1 MSAVPAVAAVDVGGT
16 RIKACLVD
24 ESYTVLADAV
34 LPTPPD
40 IASGIDAAIADTV
53 AMLRAQAAQ
62 HGPVPA
68 VVGCGVVVPGLVDE
82 QAGIGRL
89 SANLGWRDLP
99 VRDLAAQRL
108 GLPVVVG
115 HDVRA
120 GLLAESR
127 LGAGRGVLD
136 QVFLPIGTGIAGA
149 LMVDGRVLS
158 ADGRAGELGH
168 LVVRPNGAPCTCGQR
183 GCLETVASAAAVER
197 RYAAV
202 SGERVSAA
210 TIADRVRRGDHAAVG
225 VWQSMAEALV
235 DGLVAAVTITG
246 TQLVVLGGGLVRSG
260 ELLLEPVRRGLKEQ
274 LTFQRPPRVEAA
286 ALGDRA
292 GAMGAA
298 CLAWDRL

>member
-1 MSAVPAVAAVDVGGT
+1 MTAPAVAAVDVGGT

-24 ESYTVLADAV
+24 ATYTVLADAV

-40 IASGIDAAIADTV
+40 IAFGIDAAVAETLATLRTV
-53 AMLRAQAAQ
+53 AARRGHA
-62 HGPVPA
+62 PS

-82 QAGIGRL
+82 ASGVGRL

-99 VRDLAAQRL
+99 VRDLVAQRL

-136 QVFLPIGTGIAGA
+136 QVFVPVGTGIAGA
-149 LMVDGRVLS
+149 LMLDGRVLS
-158 ADGRAGELGH
+158 AGGWAGEIGH
-168 LVVRPNGAPCTCGQR
+168 LVVRPGGPACPCGQR
-183 GCLETVASAAAVER
+183 GCLEAVASAAAVER
-197 RYAAV
+197 RYAAS

-210 TIADRVRRGDHAAVG
+210 IVAERVSRGECAAVG
-225 VWQSMAEALV
+225 VWRDMVAALV
-235 DGLVAAVTITG
+235 DGLVATVTITG
-246 TQLVVLGGGLVRSG
+246 PELVVLGGGLARSG
-260 ELLLEPVRRGLKEQ
+260 ELLLGPVRCGLTER
-274 LTFQRPPRVEAA
+274 LTFQRPLRVERAG
-286 ALGDRA
+286 LGDRA